1 MKLAIET
8 FNLTKRYRG
17 SHAVENLNMKVPA
30 GSIYG
35 FLGPNGAGKSTTM
48 KMILNLTKPD
58 SGSVQVLGKT
68 VDSSNRVEILKS
80 TGSLIESPSY
90 YGHLSGRE
98 NLEIAAMLKGV
109 SKKEIDAVLKIVR
122 MEKQQNKKASQYSLG
137 MKQRLGLACA
147 LLGQPQVLLLDEP
160 TNGLDPAGIQEMRE
174 LIRSLPS
181 RYGMTVLVS
190 SHLLSE
196 IDQMATCAGII
207 DRGKMIFQGELEEL
221 RMHSHPQ
228 LLLRTQDND
237 AASRLLSAERISCK
251 SKGGCLILPGLSDEK
266 TSRTVALLVQK
277 GIGVIRVEE
286 RQKNLEEIFLSLT
299 GKQVSL

>member
-207 DRGKMIFQGELEEL
+207 DRG
-221 RMHSHPQ
+221 
-228 LLLRTQDND
+228 
-237 AASRLLSAERISCK
+237 
-251 SKGGCLILPGLSDEK
+251 
-266 TSRTVALLVQK
+266 
-277 GIGVIRVEE
+277 
-286 RQKNLEEIFLSLT
+286 
-299 GKQVSL
+299 

>member
-98 NLEIAAMLKGV
+98 NLEIAAMLKGYP
-109 SKKEIDAVLKIVR
+109 KKK
-122 MEKQQNKKASQYSLG
+122 S
-137 MKQRLGLACA
+137 
-147 LLGQPQVLLLDEP
+147 
-160 TNGLDPAGIQEMRE
+160 
-174 LIRSLPS
+174 
-181 RYGMTVLVS
+181 
-190 SHLLSE
+190 
-196 IDQMATCAGII
+196 
-207 DRGKMIFQGELEEL
+207 
-221 RMHSHPQ
+221 
-228 LLLRTQDND
+228 TQ
-237 AASRLLSAERISCK
+237 C
-251 SKGGCLILPGLSDEK
+251 
-266 TSRTVALLVQK
+266 
-277 GIGVIRVEE
+277 
-286 RQKNLEEIFLSLT
+286 
-299 GKQVSL
+299 